1 MDRQE
6 AVNREEAVR
15 TISRI
20 SGGSVSY
27 AEDLYDSF
35 FPKPVVP
42 QYVVDW
48 YEEHKDNLKIS
59 ICQTVLSG
67 GRIASTT
74 DFSTF
79 ELWFCEVPNSIQ
91 TLVNMHQFGYEVEK
105 EARYTV
111 RIKGRLGQY
120 LGKYYLNNEE
130 LTPQFIRTL
139 KGEGSVFTRTEL
151 ETSGFGWVFDCEGI
165 EVEEVDDGND

>member
-1 MDRQE
+1 MTRQE
-6 AVNREEAVR
+6 AVQKLATTGCLSIAHV
-15 TISRI
+15 
-20 SGGSVSY
+20 
-27 AEDLYDSF
+27 EDLYDSF

-48 YEEHKDNLKIS
+48 YEGHKDEFEINLYREVCRS
-59 ICQTVLSG
+59 EENYNCG
-67 GRIASTT
+67 GLT
-74 DFSTF
+74 DFQEWLISSKTSSF
-79 ELWFCEVPNSIQ
+79 SVLA
-91 TLVNMHQFGYEVEK
+91 NMHQFGYEVEK